1 MTLLQRYELDVTIP
15 ERMENLKQQLTTFL
29 NEDDTRKKV
38 LVHTINN
45 AVSHKGDVDVDN
57 VSHYVEVKPLTKS
70 EFVVDQYKQV
80 NIPNHAKFTI
90 VKHVHTDVV
99 NPVPNPTFVM
109 QVYLDDE
116 NNIVIKSIQ
125 TDRFEQDELNY
136 ETFAEV
142 LMEFIG
148 V

>member
-1 MTLLQRYELDVTIP
+1 M
-15 ERMENLKQQLTTFL
+15 
-29 NEDDTRKKV
+29 
-38 LVHTINN
+38 
-45 AVSHKGDVDVDN
+45 
-57 VSHYVEVKPLTKS
+57 
-70 EFVVDQYKQV
+70 
-80 NIPNHAKFTI
+80 
-90 VKHVHTDVV
+90 
-99 NPVPNPTFVM
+99 PNPTFVM

>member
-1 MTLLQRYELDVTIP
+1 M
-15 ERMENLKQQLTTFL
+15 
-29 NEDDTRKKV
+29 
-38 LVHTINN
+38 
-45 AVSHKGDVDVDN
+45 DN

-90 VKHVHTDVV
+90 VKCVNTDVV

>member
-38 LVHTINN
+38 LVHTISN

>member
-1 MTLLQRYELDVTIP
+1 MMTLLQRYELDVTIP
-15 ERMENLKQQLTTFL
+15 ERMENLKKLLTVFL
-29 NEDDTRKKV
+29 NGNETRKKV
-38 LVHTINN
+38 LVHTIRNTISSEN
-45 AVSHKGDVDVDN
+45 DVDVNN
-57 VSHYVEVKPLTKS
+57 VVYCVEVKPLTQS
-70 EFVVDQYKQV
+70 EFVVDQYEQV
-80 NIPNHAKFTI
+80 NIPNHTKFEI
-90 VKHVHTDVV
+90 VKRV
-99 NPVPNPTFVM
+99 NKDMPNPTFVM

>member
-15 ERMENLKQQLTTFL
+15 ERMEKLKKLLAMFL
-29 NEDDTRKKV
+29 NGNETRKKV
-38 LVHTINN
+38 LVHTIRNTI
-45 AVSHKGDVDVDN
+45 SSKGDVDVN
-57 VSHYVEVKPLTKS
+57 NMVYCVEVKPLTMS

-90 VKHVHTDVV
+90 VKCVHTDVV

>member
-1 MTLLQRYELDVTIP
+1 MTLLQRYEFDVTIP
-15 ERMENLKQQLTTFL
+15 EKIENLKKQLTTFL
-29 NEDDTRKKV
+29 NEDDDRKKV
-38 LVHTINN
+38 LVHTISN